1 MSYKYDYL
9 VFIGRFQPFHA
20 GHKTV
25 IDKALELS
33 EKVIVV
39 LGSYNQPRTFRNPWN
54 VYEREQMIR
63 KCYPDQEHRL
73 DFAYQE
79 DYTYNLDKWV
89 ASIQGQ
95 VNHII
100 HKIWR
105 AGPIKIGLIG
115 HAKDHSSYY
124 LKLFPTWDSE
134 DVTQEI
140 ILDAT
145 KIREDFFHPYV
156 DGLFPSDSRIIPSP
170 VVNYLEQWKSGFEK
184 EYEIITQERKHL
196 LEYAKQWSHSPYPPT
211 FVTTDAV
218 VVQSGHILMV
228 KRGAMPGKG
237 QWALP
242 GGFLGTYESTED
254 SMIRELREETK
265 IKVPDPVL
273 RGSIKDYRV
282 YDDPYR
288 SQRGRTITHAYFI
301 HLTNETELPKVK
313 GSDDAA
319 KAKWIPLGEIDRSMV
334 FEDHYDIIHDLVNL

>member
-1 MSYKYDYL
+1 MKYDYL

-25 IDKALELS
+25 VDRALQLA
-33 EKVIVV
+33 EKVIIV
-39 LGSYNQPRTFRNPWN
+39 LGSFKQPRTFRNPWT
-54 VYEREQMIR
+54 VHERKDMILA
-63 KCYPDQEHRL
+63 CYPGQENRFE
-73 DFAYQE
+73 FAYQE

-105 AGPIKIGLIG
+105 AGPISVGLIG

-124 LKLFPTWDSE
+124 LKLFPTWESE
-134 DVTQEI
+134 DVKQEV

-145 KIREDFFHPYV
+145 KLREDFFHPYV
-156 DGLFPSDSRIIPSP
+156 DGLFPSDYKSISPS
-170 VVNYLEQWKSGFEK
+170 VVAYLEKWKSGHEQ
-184 EYEIITQERKHL
+184 EYEQIVQERKHL

-242 GGFLGTYESTED
+242 GGFLGTFETIED

-273 RGSIKDYRV
+273 RGSIKNYKV

-288 SQRGRTITHAYFI
+288 SQRGRTITHAYYI
-301 HLTNETELPKVK
+301 HLTDQTELPKVK
-313 GSDDAA
+313 GSDDAD
-319 KAKWIPLGEIDRSMV
+319 KATWIPLGELNREMI
-334 FEDHYDIIHDLVNL
+334 FEDHYDILHDLINL